1 MKLRRRYIRNI
12 RQNLSFYIAS
22 TVLTMAALFL
32 FFLFHIAGNAILDF
46 ADEFFE
52 KQKLEDAHF
61 TTYIPIPESDIDDM
75 EEVYEITLEA
85 QSYINID
92 TDGTTARVFQKTR
105 KVDLYDVTEGEDTDE
120 KGEVILSEGYA
131 VNMDISIGDQIRIG
145 EEDYTVTGFF
155 QRPDSSHS
163 SAGCTMGSSTSMAP
177 AAFISRRTMSFALSR
192 VRRPSGSQV

>member
-22 TVLTMAALFL
+22 AVLTMAALFL
-32 FFLFHIAGNAILDF
+32 FFLFHIAGNAILDI

-61 TTYIPIPESDIDDM
+61 TTYVPIPESDVEEM
-75 EEVYEITLEA
+75 EEEYGITLEV

-105 KVDLYDVTEGEDTDE
+105 KVDLYDVTVGEDANE

-131 VNMDISIGDQIRIG
+131 VNMDISIGDQVRIG
-145 EEDYTVTGFF
+145 EED
-155 QRPDSSHS
+155 
-163 SAGCTMGSSTSMAP
+163 
-177 AAFISRRTMSFALSR
+177 
-192 VRRPSGSQV
+192 